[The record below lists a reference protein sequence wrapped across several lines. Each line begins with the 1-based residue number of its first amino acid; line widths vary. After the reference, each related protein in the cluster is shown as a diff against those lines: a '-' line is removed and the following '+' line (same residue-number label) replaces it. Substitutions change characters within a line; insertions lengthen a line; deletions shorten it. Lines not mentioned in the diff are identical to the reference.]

1 MADEEPLTNK
11 DLFDLLVRRL
21 QDFVIVLMD
30 RDGNFLSWHEG
41 VEKQLGYSADEFIG
55 RSGDILLP
63 WTDRLKGSFRREL
76 QRATETGAASDTS
89 WLVTKSGRPI
99 FVDGVALALRDPETY
114 QLLGFGKV
122 IRDITERKSTED
134 ALKTLTRA
142 LDQSVVFIT
151 GWNGVIEHWTSGCQR
166 LYGWAAAEAVGH
178 AADEILQTAESIP
191 FASIQAQLVSEGTWQ
206 GELHQK
212 RKDGTSVY
220 VSAHWT
226 MFSENR
232 GEQPGI
238 IATHTDITSR
248 LQVQHELESANER
261 LRTMALE
268 LERSNAE
275 LEEFARIASHD
286 LSAPITS
293 TRWLVDLLASRHGQ
307 QLNTDGQSCL
317 RQISLGLE
325 RMNDLVEAILAHATV
340 GKNPIGTIEP
350 VNADEAL
357 DIAIGN
363 LQKDLNFSG
372 AQLLRDPLPKLLIQ
386 AQPLAQLFQNLLSN
400 AIKYRRQH
408 VPLRIHVSAARDG
421 DFWLLRVEDNGMGI
435 EPRWLERI
443 FQPLQRLSRP
453 EIAGSGIGLAT
464 CKKIV
469 ERAGGRIWA
478 ESEPGVGST
487 FCFEVPGQLRKLD

>member
-1 MADEEPLTNK
+1 MADEAPLTHK
-11 DLFDLLVRRL
+11 DLLELLVRRL

-30 RDGNFLSWHEG
+30 PDGNFLSWHEG

-55 RSGDILLP
+55 TNGEILLP
-63 WTDRLKGSFRREL
+63 WADRLKGRFRREL
-76 QRATETGAASDTS
+76 QQAAETGVASDTT
-89 WLVTKSGRPI
+89 WLVTKTGRPI
-99 FVDGVALALRDPETY
+99 FVDGVALALRRPETH

-151 GWNGVIEHWTSGCQR
+151 GWSGIIEHWTSGCQR
-166 LYGWAAAEAVGH
+166 LYGWTTAEAVGH
-178 AADEILQTAESIP
+178 PTDEILQTAQSIP
-191 FASIQAQLVSEGTWQ
+191 IASIQAQLIKEGTWQ

-226 MFSENR
+226 MLSESR

-248 LQVQHELESANER
+248 LQIQQELESANER

-293 TRWLVDLLASRHGQ
+293 TRWLVELLASRHGQ
-307 QLNTDGQSCL
+307 QLTADGQSCV
-317 RQISLGLE
+317 RQISLGLD
-325 RMNDLVEAILAHATV
+325 RMKDLVEAILAHAKV
-340 GKNPIGTIEP
+340 GKRPIGAIEP
-350 VNADEAL
+350 TTADEAL
-357 DIAIGN
+357 DIAIDN
-363 LQKDLNFSG
+363 LQKDLNLSG
-372 AQLLRDPLPKLLIQ
+372 AQLSRDPLPKLLIET
-386 AQPLAQLFQNLLSN
+386 QPLAQLFQNLLSN
-400 AIKYRRQH
+400 AIKYRRQEI
-408 VPLRIHVSAARDG
+408 PLRIEVSAVRDG
-421 DFWLLRVEDNGMGI
+421 QAWTVRVKDNGVGI
-435 EPRWLERI
+435 DSKWLERI
-443 FQPLQRLSRP
+443 FQPMQRLSRP
-453 EIAGSGIGLAT
+453 DIAGSGIGLAT

-469 ERAGGRIWA
+469 ERASGRIWA

-487 FCFEVPGQLRKLD
+487 FCFTVRGPAAQE